1 MIASYLQGLSLHY
14 NIWGTF
20 VNYCQFRILK
30 RSFSLATVFVPKTM
44 ELLRSLEN
52 VRNLSCDIEYR
63 PGKYVTLAI
72 EPRFRD

>member
-1 MIASYLQGLSLHY
+1 
-14 NIWGTF
+14 
-20 VNYCQFRILK
+20 
-30 RSFSLATVFVPKTM
+30 M

>member
-1 MIASYLQGLSLHY
+1 MGH
-14 NIWGTF
+14 
-20 VNYCQFRILK
+20 FRKLLPI
-30 RSFSLATVFVPKTM
+30 VFVPKTM

-52 VRNLSCDIEYR
+52 VRNLSRDIEYR